1 MPSDMTRS
9 LDIRPSGGKFG
20 ADIAGVDFSNL
31 DAIDIAAIRHAWLA
45 HGVVRFRECNIDD
58 AIHVAFARQFG
69 ELDYNPGTR
78 LTGRVYIE
86 NFPELVRVSNII
98 ENGKPIGEL
107 GAGEA
112 DWHTDMCFVETPPS
126 ASLLRSIEI
135 PTNGGNTSFLDMAGL
150 YESLP
155 EDLKREIAG
164 LSIKHDGVYASSG
177 KQRAGTTAPE
187 SGDIRDIA
195 GAIHPVV
202 QIHPETGRRT
212 LYLGKR
218 FNAYVVGLSVSESE
232 ALLDRLW
239 SYVANA
245 QPDLVWTQQW
255 RLGDMIMWDNRQTM
269 HRRDAFNGNDRRLL
283 HRAVVKGQR
292 PQPA

>member
-1 MPSDMTRS
+1 MNGDISQA
-9 LDIRPSGGKFG
+9 LEIRPSASNFG
-20 ADIAGVDFSNL
+20 ADIAGIDFSNP
-31 DAIDIAAIRHAWLA
+31 DAIDIPAIRQAWLA

-58 AIHVAFARQFG
+58 ATHVAFARRFG

-135 PTNGGNTSFLDMAGL
+135 PSNGGNTSFLDMAGL

-155 EDLKREIAG
+155 EDLKRKIAG
-164 LSIKHDGVYASSG
+164 LSIKHDGVYSSSG
-177 KQRAGTTAPE
+177 KQRAGTAAPE

-195 GAIHPVV
+195 GAIHPIV

-218 FNAYVVGLSVSESE
+218 FNAYVTGHSVEDSEV
-232 ALLDRLW
+232 LLDRLW
-239 SYVANA
+239 SYVLNA
-245 QPDLVWTQQW
+245 PARLVWTQMW
-255 RLGDMIMWDNRQTM
+255 RRGDMIMWDNRQTM
-269 HRRDAFNGNDRRLL
+269 HRRDAFNGSDRRLL

-292 PQPA
+292 PQQG